1 MIVITGANG
10 FIGSNIKK
18 YLHNAG
24 VDNIIGLSS
33 NILDLTDLTA
43 VKGYFSKNKPTV
55 FIHCAA
61 VGLKHSD
68 AKSEI
73 VNSKNILMAEI
84 LHFVLPSSTK
94 IIVLGSASEY
104 GEYSENI
111 KESSPC
117 NPVSEYGKSK
127 LRCSEIWRERHRANG
142 NVTLLRLFGI
152 YGPGESQSR
161 LFPFLTMQSQFEGEI
176 KVSHGRQRRDFV
188 WIHDLC
194 RLIYKISTMSIEPFA
209 VNVGTGQEVVVK
221 DVILAY
227 ARYLGLDISRLRF
240 GSLPQNPHDVDR
252 IVADTSIL
260 KSLDVGVPSQRLIS
274 KMASERVFSVMQK
287 EFSKI

>member
-1 MIVITGANG
+1 MIVVTGANG

-18 YLHNAG
+18 YFQSAG
-24 VDNIIGLSS
+24 IDYIIGLSS
-33 NILDLTDLTA
+33 NDLDLTDLTA

-55 FIHCAA
+55 VIHCAA
-61 VGLKHSD
+61 VGLNHSD
-68 AKSEI
+68 AKSEV

-84 LHFVLPSSTK
+84 LNIVLPSSTK

-104 GEYSENI
+104 GEHIANI
-111 KESSPC
+111 KESSLC

-127 LRCSEIWRERHRANG
+127 LKCSEIWQERHRANG

-161 LFPFLTMQSQFEGEI
+161 LFPFLTMQSQLEGEI

-194 RLIYKISTMSIEPFA
+194 RLIYNIANMSIEPFA

-227 ARYLGLDISRLRF
+227 ARYLGIDISRLRF
-240 GSLPQNPHDVDR
+240 GSLPQNPHDADR
-252 IVADTSIL
+252 IVADISIL
-260 KSLDVGVPSQRLIS
+260 KSLDVGVPSQRLVS
-274 KMASERVFSVMQK
+274 KMASERVFSVMKK